1 MATYRYPSGPW
12 NTPLSEETTRW
23 PKRYLQNRRFRPVS
37 DIPTYQE
44 VPNFLVSNML
54 SRAEAR
60 GAFRRAGGGRDP
72 RGGHRSGAHRGGQ
85 PDDVGG
91 GGSKVAGPGSG
102 GAGVSDHDDDPAHV
116 QHRQRAGQIGR
127 AHV

>member
-1 MATYRYPSGPW
+1 
-12 NTPLSEETTRW
+12 
-23 PKRYLQNRRFRPVS
+23 
-37 DIPTYQE
+37 
-44 VPNFLVSNML
+44 ML

-116 QHRQRAGQIGR
+116 QHRQRAGLWVHGIHTMKVRRGKFRQVSWVVYVLTAIFIFRFIDLSDG
-127 AHV
+127 A